1 MQAGHKKIQPVK
13 VVHALTV
20 LIVIYCVLHESRP
33 DHMTLCLSVH
43 VAIWSFMLV
52 ISYLCSHHMP
62 SFARPTIWNGWADC
76 TNFSIKGTLQL
87 LPRVSNWW
95 WRSRERVPDI
105 GNVEWKSANMF
116 GYANIEGNSHFC
128 VWSLHAWSSISIA
141 EILCPELQNI
151 ADGIV
156 IITDRTVDSLAV
168 YNCSSGFELVGIDV
182 RVCMESGNWNGTE
195 PICKGIISLS
205 AWMTQHWE
213 SLSVMAC

>member
-116 GYANIEGNSHFC
+116 GYANTEGNSHFC
-128 VWSLHAWSSISIA
+128 VYMVITCMIIYIYCRNTLSRAAEHCWWHSDYYWSNCGL
-141 EILCPELQNI
+141 LGCLQ
-151 ADGIV
+151 
-156 IITDRTVDSLAV
+156 L
-168 YNCSSGFELVGIDV
+168 
-182 RVCMESGNWNGTE
+182 
-195 PICKGIISLS
+195 
-205 AWMTQHWE
+205 
-213 SLSVMAC
+213 